1 VVVTELG
8 FELIGGLTA
17 ASHRGCGGGH
27 GGGATLAMG
36 GWWVGWKGRLAEKEE
51 EGRQRLERSWEGGG

>member
-1 VVVTELG
+1 
-8 FELIGGLTA
+8 
-17 ASHRGCGGGH
+17 
-27 GGGATLAMG
+27 MG